1 MNIPI
6 NKGNYGMETET
17 REREFEKNRGR
28 GWEDEYKQ
36 YRENWVRY
44 AKEQIVSDYP
54 LLVDIELSSLCGLH
68 CPMCYTISE
77 EFKKSVKTQLMD
89 FELFKKI
96 IDEIGGK
103 VPAIRLSFR
112 GEATH
117 HPKFVDCIAYAKN
130 KGIKEVSFLTS
141 GVKLDEEF
149 FIRVAEAGADWI
161 TVSIDGMGEVYEGIR
176 KPLKFQDT
184 YNKIKRISEI
194 KKERGWFRPVIKVQS
209 IWPAISN
216 NAEEFYN
223 TFSKITD
230 YVAFNP
236 LIEYGDKGE
245 VLYEPDFACPQLYQR
260 LVIGSDGQVLLC
272 SNDEIGIVKV
282 GDVTQKSVHDIWHGD
297 VLSDIRKLHADGDFV
312 KCEACRICY
321 VPRKTDDSE
330 KVIINGR
337 EIAIRNYI

>member
-6 NKGNYGMETET
+6 NKGNYGMETEL
-17 REREFEKNRGR
+17 REREFENNRGR

-68 CPMCYTISE
+68 CPMCYTITE

-89 FELFKKI
+89 FDLYKKI

-103 VPAIRLSFR
+103 VPAIRLSLR
-112 GEATH
+112 GEATL
-117 HPKFVDCIAYAKN
+117 HPRFVECIAYAKE

-141 GVKLDEEF
+141 GVKLNEEF
-149 FIRVAEAGADWI
+149 FVQVAEAGVDWI
-161 TVSIDGMGEVYEGIR
+161 TVSIDGMDEVYEGIR
-176 KPLKFQDT
+176 KPLKFEDT
-184 YNKIKRISEI
+184 YNKIKRINEI
-194 KKERGWFRPVIKVQS
+194 KKERNWYRPVIKIQS
-209 IWPAISN
+209 IWTAIRD
-216 NAEEFYN
+216 NAERFYN
-223 TFSKITD
+223 TFSEIAD

-236 LIEYGDKGE
+236 VIEYGKDDDIKY
-245 VLYEPDFACPQLYQR
+245 VSDFLCPQLYQR
-260 LVIGSDGQVLLC
+260 LVVGSDGQVLLC
-272 SNDEIGIVKV
+272 SNDEVGKVRV
-282 GDVTQKSVHDIWHGD
+282 GDIFESSVHEIWHGE
-297 VLSDIRKLHADGDFV
+297 VLTRIRDLHSKGEFT

-330 KVIINGR
+330 KTVINGR
-337 EIAIRNYI
+337 EISVLNYV